1 MLSAMV
7 REASK
12 ESHQSAENSPFM
24 VALLKGEL
32 STSAYCDY
40 LSQLA
45 PIYETLES
53 WTTTKL
59 PLFDRRLDR
68 FERIISDMESMC
80 GMGMVLDETIAYTS
94 HLKNIAAAKDEIRF
108 LAHHYVRYLGDLSGG
123 QAIARLVM
131 RNMSIPP
138 NFLSFY
144 EFDQINDKVRYK
156 ENYRENLD
164 NLELTP
170 DQTESFI
177 SEVML
182 AFEHHEKIFNALG
195 KKWLSSQN

>member
-40 LSQLA
+40 LAQLA

-68 FERIISDMESMC
+68 FESIISDMESMC
-80 GMGMVLDETIAYTS
+80 GMGMVYDETIQYTK
-94 HLKNIAAAKDEIRF
+94 HLKSIAASKDEIRF

-123 QAIARLVM
+123 QAVAKLVM

-144 EFDQINDKVRYK
+144 EFDQIQDKVRYK
-156 ENYRENLD
+156 ETYREQLD
-164 NLELTP
+164 NLQLTQVQI
-170 DQTESFI
+170 DSFI
-177 SEVML
+177 AEVMT
-182 AFEHHEKIFNALG
+182 AFKHHEKIFSALG
-195 KKWLSSQN
+195 SKWL

>member
-24 VALLKGEL
+24 IALLKGEL

-40 LSQLA
+40 LAQLA

-53 WTTTKL
+53 WTTTEL

-68 FERIISDMESMC
+68 FESIISDMESMC
-80 GMGMVLDETIAYTS
+80 GMGMVLDETIEYTK
-94 HLKNIAAAKDEIRF
+94 HLKEIAASKDEIRF

-123 QAIARLVM
+123 QAISRLVM

-144 EFDQINDKVRYK
+144 EFDQIGDKVRYK
-156 ENYRENLD
+156 ETYREQLD
-164 NLELTP
+164 NLNLTQA
-170 DQTESFI
+170 QTDSFI
-177 SEVML
+177 AEVMI
-182 AFEHHEKIFNALG
+182 AFEHHSKIFGALG
-195 KKWLSSQN
+195 SKWLA

>member
-32 STSAYCDY
+32 GASAYCDY

-80 GMGMVLDETIAYTS
+80 GMGMVLDETIAYVK
-94 HLKNIAAAKDEIRF
+94 HLQSIADSKDEVRF

-156 ENYRENLD
+156 ESYREKLD
-164 NLELTP
+164 NLELTSA
-170 DQTESFI
+170 QTESFI

-195 KKWLSSQN
+195 EKWISKD

>member
-1 MLSAMV
+1 MLSTLV

-12 ESHQSAENSPFM
+12 ESHYSAENSPFM
-24 VALLKGEL
+24 VALLRGEL
-32 STSAYCDY
+32 EREAYCNY
-40 LSQLA
+40 LAQLA

-68 FERIISDMESMC
+68 FERIISDIDSMC
-80 GMGMVLDETIAYTS
+80 GMQLVLNETIEYTK
-94 HLKNIAAAKDEIRF
+94 HLKSIIESGDEIRF

-123 QAIARLVM
+123 QAVAKLVM

-144 EFDQINDKVRYK
+144 EFDQIQDKVRYK
-156 ENYRENLD
+156 ETYRDNLD
-164 NLELTP
+164 NLELTEE
-170 DQTESFI
+170 QTQSFI
-177 SEVML
+177 SEVMT
-182 AFEHHEKIFNALG
+182 AFEHHEKIFNTLG
-195 KKWLSSQN
+195 SKWLA

>member
-12 ESHQSAENSPFM
+12 ESHSSAENSPFM
-24 VALLKGEL
+24 TALLKGEL
-32 STSAYCDY
+32 STDAYCDY
-40 LSQLA
+40 LAQLA

-53 WTTTKL
+53 WLDTKL

-68 FERIISDMESMC
+68 YERIISDIDSMC
-80 GMGMVLDETIAYTS
+80 GTRIVSDETIEYTS
-94 HLKNIAAAKDEIRF
+94 HLKSIIKAKDEVRF

-123 QAIARLVM
+123 QAVAKLVM

-156 ENYRENLD
+156 ETYREQLD
-164 NLELTP
+164 SLELT
-170 DQTESFI
+170 DAQTQAFI
-177 SEVML
+177 AEVMI
-182 AFEHHEKIFNALG
+182 AFKHHEKIFSALG
-195 KKWLSSQN
+195 EKWISSK

>member
-32 STSAYCDY
+32 STDAYCDY
-40 LSQLA
+40 LAQLA

-53 WTTTKL
+53 WLDTKL

-68 FERIISDMESMC
+68 YERIISDIDSMC
-80 GMGMVLDETIAYTS
+80 GVRVVSDETIEYTK
-94 HLKNIAAAKDEIRF
+94 HLKSIIKDKDEVRF

-123 QAIARLVM
+123 QAVARLVM

-156 ENYRENLD
+156 ETYREQLD
-164 NLELTP
+164 SLELTEE
-170 DQTESFI
+170 QTQSFI
-177 SEVML
+177 SEVMV
-182 AFEHHEKIFNALG
+182 AFKHHEKIFSALG
-195 KKWLSSQN
+195 EKWLKN

>member
-12 ESHQSAENSPFM
+12 DVHQSAENSPFM

-32 STSAYCDY
+32 STDAYCDY
-40 LSQLA
+40 LAQLA

-53 WTTTKL
+53 WLDTKL

-68 FERIISDMESMC
+68 YERIISDIDSMC
-80 GMGMVLDETIAYTS
+80 GVRVVSDETIKYTK
-94 HLKNIAAAKDEIRF
+94 HLKNIIKKKDEVRF

-123 QAIARLVM
+123 QAVAKLVM

-156 ENYRENLD
+156 ETYREQLD
-164 NLELTP
+164 SLELTEE
-170 DQTESFI
+170 QTQSFI
-177 SEVML
+177 SEVMI
-182 AFEHHEKIFNALG
+182 AFEHHEKIFFALG
-195 KKWLSSQN
+195 EKWISSK

>member
-68 FERIISDMESMC
+68 FERIISDMQSMC
-80 GMGMVLDETIAYTS
+80 GMGMVLDETIAYAK
-94 HLKNIAAAKDEIRF
+94 HLKSIADAKDEIRF

-156 ENYRENLD
+156 ESYREKLD
-164 NLELTP
+164 NLQLS
-170 DQTESFI
+170 QKQVQSFI
-177 SEVML
+177 SEVMI

-195 KKWLSSQN
+195 GKWLR